1 MSGNNNKLDTS
12 RSAANN
18 NLDDSSNMTET
29 TRAGL
34 LTLQNSFCHHRRH
47 SDPLLPDLLG
57 NLPLHHAFAGFP
69 DVNKIRNLL
78 TEYPDG
84 ARFQNQF
91 GRIPLHYAVDRSKVN
106 MDALKLLLDAYPAG
120 ANLKATDGAT
130 PYDLGM
136 CSYF

>member
-1 MSGNNNKLDTS
+1 MFGNERLNKLFKLKLKQVA
-12 RSAANN
+12 RP
-18 NLDDSSNMTET
+18 
-29 TRAGL
+29 
-34 LTLQNSFCHHRRH
+34 Q
-47 SDPLLPDLLG
+47 
-57 NLPLHHAFAGFP
+57 
-69 DVNKIRNLL
+69 NKIRNLL

-136 CSYF
+136 CSYFW